1 MNKQVQ
7 VAVCRIVTLAT
18 TLEGCDVFVEW
29 LPHVMGLNVRFFQKG
44 WHPGDD
50 PAWKQMVYLD
60 WATADQELTALYDRI
75 SSEGLQAAEARR
87 SRIAEE
93 AVMGTVSPENEEAA
107 YE

>member
-1 MNKQVQ
+1 
-7 VAVCRIVTLAT
+7 
-18 TLEGCDVFVEW
+18 
-29 LPHVMGLNVRFFQKG
+29 
-44 WHPGDD
+44 
-50 PAWKQMVYLD
+50 
-60 WATADQELTALYDRI
+60 LTALYDRI